1 MPPSAG
7 GKAASPTPKSKV
19 PAAIKAPGGSEAKKK
34 QNVADLKIA
43 TSAGKRQT
51 NPDQLKP
58 QGGKKK
64 RGKGGTGPKRE
75 KRTKKKPG
83 GKKKGCLMSMFASF
97 GIGVST
103 ITLSD
108 PRAIEAAQMLEM
120 TQKHLRL
127 LKSSFD
133 RIDVDGS
140 GNIDADEFLEA
151 MGEQKSPFTNKLFAV
166 IDVDGNG
173 TIEFDEYVRVLSTY
187 CMFTKDDILRF
198 CFECFDVDGSGT
210 IDEKE
215 FVELCKTVNNAAPT
229 FPANFKSA
237 LQDFD
242 VNEDGL
248 IDYSEFLEIERRYPL
263 VLFPAFR
270 LQDTMQKTSMGE
282 GVWLELISD
291 YSESKRIEEYKA
303 THGGRAPPEPFLR
316 TMGKLFMPCMYK
328 QKTYSKLS

>member
-1 MPPSAG
+1 MAGSPKAKKPPS
-7 GKAASPTPKSKV
+7 
-19 PAAIKAPGGSEAKKK
+19 AIKAPGGDKSKKDQK
-34 QNVADLKIA
+34 ITDLKIA
-43 TSAGKRQT
+43 TAAGKRQT
-51 NPDQLKP
+51 NPDQIKP
-58 QGGKKK
+58 QTKKK
-64 RGKGGTGPKRE
+64 KGKGGSGPKRE
-75 KRTKKKPG
+75 KKAKKKAG
-83 GKKKGCLMSMFASF
+83 GKKKGCIMSLFAAF
-97 GIGVST
+97 GIGVAT
-103 ITLSD
+103 ITLND
-108 PRAIEAAQMLEM
+108 PRAIEAAQMLDM

-127 LKSSFD
+127 LKASFD

-140 GNIDADEFLEA
+140 GNIDADEFLESL
-151 MGEQKSPFTNKLFAV
+151 GEQKSPFTQKLFAV
-166 IDVDGNG
+166 IDIDGSG

-215 FVELCKTVNNAAPT
+215 FVELCKTVNNASPT
-229 FPANFKSA
+229 FPANFKTA

-248 IDYSEFLEIERRYPL
+248 IDYTEFLEIERRYPL

-270 LQDTMQKTSMGE
+270 LQDTMQVQSMGE
-282 GVWLELISD
+282 DMWLEIISD
-291 YSESKRIEEYKA
+291 YSEAKRIEEYKA
-303 THGGRAPPEPFLR
+303 IHGGRAPPEPFLR